1 MPKNNSGGNKSGG
14 SRSGG
19 NKSNGGRSG
28 GNRSNGNRSG
38 GNRSN
43 GNRSGGMMSTQSILS
58 KIGVG
63 TPNIRIHTED
73 ATFTGVYLG
82 ISNGSAIINE
92 GGAPRYIKLSAI
104 TAVDVGV

>member
-19 NKSNGGRSG
+19 NRSNGARSG
-28 GNRSNGNRSG
+28 GNQSG
-38 GNRSN
+38 

-73 ATFTGVYLG
+73 TSYTGVYLG

-92 GGAPRYIKLSAI
+92 GGIPRYIKLSAI